1 MMIEIDIPGNKILQL
16 EHLVL
21 DYNGTIAF
29 DGALIDGVKECLAEL
44 SQMLTVHV
52 ITADTFGSV
61 KKAIEDID
69 CKLAVIPLDRQD
81 VAKLEYVKNL
91 GCEQTVSMGNGANDR
106 LMLKASALGVAVIQ
120 GEGVAFETIA
130 STDIVCTDI
139 LSALSLLT
147 NPLRLIATLRS

>member
-1 MMIEIDIPGNKILQL
+1 MIEIEIPGNKTLKIV
-16 EHLVL
+16 HLVL

-29 DGALIDGVKECLAEL
+29 DGALIDGVKESLDEL

-61 KKAIEDID
+61 KKALEDID
-69 CKLAVIPLDRQD
+69 CNLALIPLDRQD
-81 VAKLEYVKNL
+81 VAKQEYVKNL
-91 GCEQTVSMGNGANDR
+91 GCEKTVSMGNGANDR

-120 GEGVAFETIA
+120 EEGAAFETLA
-130 STDIVCTDI
+130 SADIVCTDI
-139 LSALSLLT
+139 KSALSLLN

>member
-1 MMIEIDIPGNKILQL
+1 MMIEIDIPGNKKVQL

-29 DGALIDGVKECLAEL
+29 DGTLIDGVKERLAEL
-44 SQMLTVHV
+44 SQKLTIHV

-61 KKAIEDID
+61 EKALKDID

-81 VAKLEYVKNL
+81 VAKLTFVEKI
-91 GCEQTVSMGNGANDR
+91 GCDKTVSMGNGANDR
-106 LMLKASALGVAVIQ
+106 LMLKASVLGVAIVS
-120 GEGVAFETIA
+120 GEGAAFGTLA
-130 STDIVCTDI
+130 SADIVCTDI
-139 LSALSLLT
+139 RSALSLLS

>member
-1 MMIEIDIPGNKILQL
+1 MMIEIKIPGNKILQL

-29 DGALIDGVKECLAEL
+29 DGALIEGVKESLAEL

-61 KKAIEDID
+61 KKALEDIN
-69 CKLAVIPLDRQD
+69 CKLAVIPLDHQD
-81 VAKLEYVKNL
+81 VAKLEYVENL
-91 GCEQTVSMGNGANDR
+91 GCEQTVSMGNGKNDR
-106 LMLKASALGVAVIQ
+106 LMLKASALGVAVVQ
-120 GEGVAFETIA
+120 GEGAAFETLA
-130 STDIVCTDI
+130 SADVVCTDI

-147 NPLRLIATLRS
+147 NPLRLTATLRS

>member
-1 MMIEIDIPGNKILQL
+1 MMIEIKIPGHKILEL

-29 DGALIDGVKECLAEL
+29 DGALIDGVKERLAEL

-61 KKAIEDID
+61 KKAIEGID
-69 CKLAVIPLDRQD
+69 CKLALIPLDHQD
-81 VAKLEYVKNL
+81 VAKLEYVNNL
-91 GCEQTVSMGNGANDR
+91 GREQTVGLGNGKNDR
-106 LMLKASALGVAVIQ
+106 LMLKASTLSIAVIQ
-120 GEGVAFETIA
+120 GEGAAFETLA
-130 STDIVCTDI
+130 SADVVCTDI
-139 LSALSLLT
+139 QSALSLLS

>member
-1 MMIEIDIPGNKILQL
+1 MMIEIDIPGNKIFKI

-21 DYNGTIAF
+21 DYNGTVAF

-44 SQMLTVHV
+44 SQRLTVHV

-61 KKAIEDID
+61 KKALEDID
-69 CKLAVIPLDRQD
+69 CNLALIPLNHQD

-91 GCEQTVSMGNGANDR
+91 GCEQTVSMGNGVNDR

-120 GEGVAFETIA
+120 KEGAAFETLA
-130 STDIVCTDI
+130 SADVVCTDI
-139 LSALSLLT
+139 QSALSLLSNT
-147 NPLRLIATLRS
+147 LRLIATLRS

>member
-1 MMIEIDIPGNKILQL
+1 MIEIEIPGNKTLKIV
-16 EHLVL
+16 HLVL

-29 DGALIDGVKECLAEL
+29 DGALIDGVKESLDEL

-61 KKAIEDID
+61 KKALEDID
-69 CKLAVIPLDRQD
+69 CNLALMPLDRQD
-81 VAKLEYVKNL
+81 VAKQEYVKNL
-91 GCEQTVSMGNGANDR
+91 GCEKTVSMGNGANDR

-120 GEGVAFETIA
+120 EEGAAFKTLA
-130 STDIVCTDI
+130 SADIVCTDI
-139 LSALSLLT
+139 KSALSLLN

>member
-1 MMIEIDIPGNKILQL
+1 MIEIDIPGNKILQL

-61 KKAIEDID
+61 KKALEDID

-81 VAKLEYVKNL
+81 AAKLEYVKNL
-91 GCEQTVSMGNGANDR
+91 GCEQTVSMGNGVNDR

-120 GEGVAFETIA
+120 REGAAFETLA
-130 STDIVCTDI
+130 SANVVCTDI
-139 LSALSLLT
+139 QSALSLLS
-147 NPLRLIATLRS
+147 NPLRLVATLRS

>member
-1 MMIEIDIPGNKILQL
+1 MIEIEIPGNKTLKIV
-16 EHLVL
+16 HLVL

-29 DGALIDGVKECLAEL
+29 DGALIDGVKESLDEL

-61 KKAIEDID
+61 KKALEDID
-69 CKLAVIPLDRQD
+69 CNLALMPLDRQD
-81 VAKLEYVKNL
+81 VAKQEYVKNL
-91 GCEQTVSMGNGANDR
+91 GCEKTVSMGNGANDR

-120 GEGVAFETIA
+120 EEGAAFETLA
-130 STDIVCTDI
+130 LADIVCTDI
-139 LSALSLLT
+139 KSALSLLN

>member
-1 MMIEIDIPGNKILQL
+1 MMIEIDIPGTKILQL

-61 KKAIEDID
+61 KKAMEDID
-69 CKLAVIPLDRQD
+69 CKLAVIPLDHQD

-91 GCEQTVSMGNGANDR
+91 GCEQIVSMGNGVNDR

-120 GEGVAFETIA
+120 GEGAVFETIA
-130 STDIVCTDI
+130 SADIVCTDI

>member
-1 MMIEIDIPGNKILQL
+1 MMIEIDIPGTKILQL

-61 KKAIEDID
+61 KKAMEDID
-69 CKLAVIPLDRQD
+69 CKLAVIPLDHQD

-91 GCEQTVSMGNGANDR
+91 GCEQTVSMDNGVNDR

-120 GEGVAFETIA
+120 GEGAAFETLTSA
-130 STDIVCTDI
+130 DIVCTDI
-139 LSALSLLT
+139 QSALSLLS

>member
-1 MMIEIDIPGNKILQL
+1 MIDIEVPGNKKLQL

-29 DGALIDGVKECLAEL
+29 DGALIDGVKESLAEL

-61 KKAIEDID
+61 KKALKDID
-69 CKLAVIPLDRQD
+69 CNLALIPLDHQD
-81 VAKLEYVKNL
+81 VAKLEYVNNL
-91 GCEQTVSMGNGANDR
+91 GCEKTVSMGNGVNDR

-120 GEGVAFETIA
+120 GEGAAFETLA
-130 STDIVCTDI
+130 SADVVCTDI
-139 LSALSLLT
+139 QSALSLLN
-147 NPLRLIATLRS
+147 NPLRLIATLRF

>member
-1 MMIEIDIPGNKILQL
+1 MIEIEIPGNKTLKIV
-16 EHLVL
+16 HLVL

-29 DGALIDGVKECLAEL
+29 DGALIDGVKESLDEL

-61 KKAIEDID
+61 KKALEDID
-69 CKLAVIPLDRQD
+69 CNLALMPLDRQD
-81 VAKLEYVKNL
+81 VAKQEYVKNL
-91 GCEQTVSMGNGANDR
+91 GCEKTVSMGNGANDR

-120 GEGVAFETIA
+120 EEGAAFETLA
-130 STDIVCTDI
+130 SADIVCTDI
-139 LSALSLLT
+139 KSALSLLN

>member
-1 MMIEIDIPGNKILQL
+1 MMIEIKIPGHKILEL

-29 DGALIDGVKECLAEL
+29 DGVLIGGVKECLVEL

-61 KKAIEDID
+61 KKALEDID
-69 CKLAVIPLDRQD
+69 CKLALIPLGHQD

-91 GCEQTVSMGNGANDR
+91 GREQTVSLGNGKNDR
-106 LMLKASALGVAVIQ
+106 LMLKASVLGVAVIQ
-120 GEGVAFETIA
+120 GEGAAFETVA
-130 STDIVCTDI
+130 SADVVCTDI
-139 LSALSLLT
+139 QSALSLLS

>member
-1 MMIEIDIPGNKILQL
+1 MIKIDIPGNKILQL

-29 DGALIDGVKECLAEL
+29 DGALINGVKECLAEL
-44 SQMLTVHV
+44 SQMLTLHV

-61 KKAIEDID
+61 KKALEDID
-69 CKLAVIPLDRQD
+69 CRLAVIPLDHQD

-91 GCEQTVSMGNGANDR
+91 GCEQTVSMGNGKNDC

-120 GEGVAFETIA
+120 GEGAAFETLA
-130 STDIVCTDI
+130 SADVVCTDI
-139 LSALSLLT
+139 LSALSLLS

>member
-1 MMIEIDIPGNKILQL
+1 MIEIEIPGNKTLKIV
-16 EHLVL
+16 HLVL

-29 DGALIDGVKECLAEL
+29 DGALIDGVKESLDEL

-61 KKAIEDID
+61 KKALEDID
-69 CKLAVIPLDRQD
+69 CNLALIPLDRQD
-81 VAKLEYVKNL
+81 VAKQEYVKNL
-91 GCEQTVSMGNGANDR
+91 GCEKTVSMGNGANDR

-120 GEGVAFETIA
+120 EEGAAFETLA
-130 STDIVCTDI
+130 LADIVCTDI
-139 LSALSLLT
+139 KSALSLLN

>member
-1 MMIEIDIPGNKILQL
+1 MIEIEIPGNKTLKIV
-16 EHLVL
+16 HLVL

-29 DGALIDGVKECLAEL
+29 DGALIDGVKKALDEL

-61 KKAIEDID
+61 KKALEDID
-69 CKLAVIPLDRQD
+69 CNLALIPLDRQD
-81 VAKLEYVKNL
+81 VAKQEYVKNL
-91 GCEQTVSMGNGANDR
+91 GCEKTVSMGHGANDR

-120 GEGVAFETIA
+120 EEGAAFETLA
-130 STDIVCTDI
+130 SADIVCTDI
-139 LSALSLLT
+139 KSALSLLN

>member
-1 MMIEIDIPGNKILQL
+1 MIEVNIPGYRKFQL

-120 GEGVAFETIA
+120 GEGAAFETIA

>member
-120 GEGVAFETIA
+120 GEGAAFETIA

>member
-1 MMIEIDIPGNKILQL
+1 MMIEIDIPGTKILQL

-29 DGALIDGVKECLAEL
+29 DGALIDGVKECLTEL
-44 SQMLTVHV
+44 SQMLTIHV

-61 KKAIEDID
+61 KKALEDID
-69 CKLAVIPLDRQD
+69 CKLAVIPLDHQD

-91 GCEQTVSMGNGANDR
+91 GCEQIVSMGNGVNDR

-120 GEGVAFETIA
+120 GEGAVFETIA
-130 STDIVCTDI
+130 SADIVCTDI